1 MYIVITGY
9 EVRYHAI
16 TNGGRDFPVAIIRV
30 DKIVKADKDT
40 LKCVYRDYGT

>member
-9 EVRYHAI
+9 EVIDNGI

-30 DKIVKADKDT
+30 DKIFIADKDT
-40 LKCVYRDYGT
+40 LKCVYMDYGT